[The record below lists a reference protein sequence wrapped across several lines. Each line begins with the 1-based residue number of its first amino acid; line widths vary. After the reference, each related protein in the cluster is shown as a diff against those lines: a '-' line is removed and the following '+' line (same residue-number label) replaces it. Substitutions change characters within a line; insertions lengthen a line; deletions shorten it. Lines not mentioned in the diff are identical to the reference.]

1 MLISK
6 HVPASAGRV
15 TTIVEFSYADLIAI
29 KTQAL
34 IDNTLRE
41 LAVRHHHQ
49 AIAQGHGSDPE
60 FSVGTLPYPHTDDEF
75 ISAPVEV
82 FGLVGSGSMAIMR
95 FRGDQETVIY
105 TVTSINCAD
114 PRP

>member
-1 MLISK
+1 MEISK
-6 HVPASAGRV
+6 YAPPHAGRV
-15 TTIVEFSYADLIAI
+15 TTIVEFSYADLSAI

-49 AIAQGHGSDPE
+49 ALTQGHGSDPE
-60 FSVGTLPYPHTDDEF
+60 FTVGTLPYPHTDEEF

-82 FGLVGSGSMAIMR
+82 FGLQGSGSTAIMR
-95 FRGDQETVIY
+95 FRGDLETVIY
-105 TVTSINCAD
+105 TVTAINCAD
-114 PRP
+114 PDQ